1 MLNASDAACAFLG
14 QLLVES
20 DAPDDAAVR
29 FVIDGNSLSLQLDD
43 EKPGDA
49 TFNHEGRTVLVVDED
64 ISKILD
70 GKTLDLEESEEG
82 PKLTLT

>member
-14 QLLVES
+14 QLLTES

-43 EKPGDA
+43 EKPGDS
-49 TFNHEGRTVLVVDED
+49 TFNHDGRTVLVVDED